1 MKNLIGTGVALV
13 TPFKNNGEVDYN
25 ALEKLVNFQVDN
37 GINYLVIL
45 GTTGEPATLSKE
57 EKEKVIQTII
67 QTNNNRL
74 PLVIGIGGN
83 NTNQVIQEIKSR
95 DLTPFSAILSVSPY
109 YNKPTQE
116 GIYQHFKTISESTDK
131 PIILYNVPHRTGKNV
146 EPETIVRLAKDCK
159 NIIAV
164 KDAAGDIN
172 QTFVILKDKPKDFMV
187 ISGEDGLG
195 LTSVL
200 AGGSGVISV
209 IGQAMPIEFSKMINL
224 GLQNNA
230 KDAYDLQFK
239 LAELT
244 SLIFKEG
251 NPAGVK
257 CILKHKGIMDKM
269 VRLPL
274 VPASNQLEKN
284 IVIALNAFKTKLVE

>member
-1 MKNLIGTGVALV
+1 MKELTGTGVALV
-13 TPFKNNGEVDYN
+13 TPFNEKGDVDYP
-25 ALEKLVNFQVDN
+25 ALEKLVNFQIDN
-37 GINYLVIL
+37 KIDYLVIL
-45 GTTGEPATLSKE
+45 GTTGEPATLSNN

-67 QTNNNRL
+67 TTNNNRL

-83 NTNQVIQEIKSR
+83 NTKQVIETIKNT
-95 DLTPFSAILSVSPY
+95 DLTPFTAILSVSPY

-116 GIYQHFKTISESTDK
+116 GIYQHFKAILKTTDK
-131 PIILYNVPHRTGKNV
+131 PIILYNVPHRTGQNV
-146 EPETIVRLAKDCK
+146 TTETILRLAKDCD

-172 QTFVILKDKPKDFMV
+172 QTFSLLKNKPENFMV

-200 AGGSGVISV
+200 AGGSGIISV
-209 IGQAMPIEFSKMINL
+209 IGQAMPKEFTKMVNL
-224 GLQNNA
+224 GLQNKA
-230 KDAYDLQFK
+230 KEAYKIQFQ
-239 LAELT
+239 LANLT

-257 CILKHKGIMDKM
+257 CILKHKNITGKM

-274 VPASNQLEKN
+274 VPASKELELA
-284 IVIALNAFKTKLVE
+284 IVEKVEKIKIV

>member
-1 MKNLIGTGVALV
+1 MMNNLTGTGVALV
-13 TPFKNNGEVDYN
+13 TPFDRTGNVDYL
-25 ALEKLVNFQVDN
+25 ALEKLVHFQIANKID
-37 GINYLVIL
+37 YLVIL
-45 GTTGEPATLSKE
+45 GTTGEPATLSNE
-57 EKEKVIQTII
+57 EKEKVIQKIVA
-67 QTNNNRL
+67 TNNNTL

-83 NTNQVIQEIKSR
+83 NTKQVVENIQKT
-95 DLTPFSAILSVSPY
+95 DLTPFTAILSVSPY

-116 GIYQHFKTISESTDK
+116 GIYQHFKAIANSTDK
-131 PIILYNVPHRTGKNV
+131 PIILYNVPHRTGQNV
-146 EPETIVRLAKDCK
+146 APETILRLANDCK
-159 NIIAV
+159 NIVAV

-172 QTFVILKDKPKDFMV
+172 LTFTLLKNKPKDFMV

-209 IGQAMPIEFSKMINL
+209 IGQAMPKEFTKMINF

-230 KDAYDLQFK
+230 KDAYAIQFK
-239 LAELT
+239 LANLT

-257 CILKHKGIMDKM
+257 CILKHKGITDKM

-274 VPASNQLEKN
+274 IPASQTLENK
-284 IVIALNAFKTKLVE
+284 IIEEVDKM

>member
-1 MKNLIGTGVALV
+1 MKSLIGTGVALV
-13 TPFKNNGEVDYN
+13 TPFKNNGEVDYD
-25 ALEKLVNFQVDN
+25 ALENLVNFQIDN

-45 GTTGEPATLSKE
+45 GTTGEPATLTQA

-67 QTNNNRL
+67 KTNNDRL

-83 NTNQVIQEIKSR
+83 NTNQVINDIKAM
-95 DLTPFSAILSVSPY
+95 DLSPFTAILSVSPY

-116 GIYQHFKTISESTDK
+116 GVYQHFKAIANATDK
-131 PIILYNVPHRTGKNV
+131 PIILYNVPHRTGQNV
-146 EPETIVRLAKDCK
+146 APETIVKLANECK
-159 NIIAV
+159 NIVAV
-164 KDAAGDIN
+164 KDAAGDVN
-172 QTFVILKDKPKDFMV
+172 QTFAILKDKPEDFMV

-209 IGQAMPIEFSKMINL
+209 IGQAMPNEFTKMINL

-230 KDAYDLQFK
+230 NEAYKMQFK
-239 LAELT
+239 LAKLT

-274 VPASNQLEKN
+274 IPASDELEKE
-284 IVIALNAFKTKLVE
+284 IVEEVKQIS